1 MKKNIINET
10 EVFEINSN
18 LSATTFTFG
27 PNKSKIVI
35 IDDFYKNPHMVRDLA
50 LTIPPTNNSRI
61 VGGLPGS
68 RIDAFYNLEH
78 FAVVFDEV
86 IRNVFLPEDQRHL
99 ANSNLDVIFKSAT
112 FCVNVLQTTD
122 LPAVVPHVDN
132 REDFR
137 FAATIYLNTPEECN
151 GGTSFYTYNGSQV
164 GPTVAGTG
172 KQDKYVTDS
181 VGPWEK
187 IFLAEMKFNR
197 FVLYEQN
204 ILHTAYVK
212 PGMFENDLHRLVQM
226 FFI

>member
-1 MKKNIINET
+1 MKKNIINEA
-10 EVFEINSN
+10 EVFEINDN
-18 LSATTFTFG
+18 LSASTFTFG

-35 IDDFYKNPHMVRDLA
+35 IDNFYKNPHMVRELA
-50 LTIPPTNNSRI
+50 LTIPPTRNSRI
-61 VGGLPGS
+61 LGYLPGS

-78 FAVVFDEV
+78 FAVIFEDV
-86 IRNVFLPEDQRHL
+86 IRSVFLPEEKRNL
-99 ANSNLDVIFKSAT
+99 ENSNLDLIFKSAT
-112 FCVNVLQTTD
+112 FCVNVLQSTN

-137 FAATIYLNTPEECN
+137 FASTIYLNTPEECS
-151 GGTSFYTYNGSQV
+151 GGTSFYTYNGSQT
-164 GPTVAGTG
+164 GPTSLDAG
-172 KQDKYVTDS
+172 KQDHYVTDS

-204 ILHTAYVK
+204 ILHTAYIK
-212 PGMFENDLHRLVQM
+212 PGMFENDVYRLAQM

>member
-10 EVFEINSN
+10 EVFEINDD

-35 IDDFYKNPHMVRDLA
+35 IDNFYKNPHMVRELA
-50 LTIPPTNNSRI
+50 LTIPPTRNSRI

-68 RIDAFYNLEH
+68 RIDAFYNLEN

-86 IRNVFLPEDQRHL
+86 IRNVFLPEEQRNL
-99 ANSNLDVIFKSAT
+99 TNSNLNEIFKSAT
-112 FCVNVLQTTD
+112 FCVNVLQTTN
-122 LPAVVPHVDN
+122 LPAIVPHVDN

-137 FAATIYLNTPEECN
+137 FAATIYLNTPNECN
-151 GGTSFYTYNGSQV
+151 GGTSFYTYNGSQE
-164 GPTVAGTG
+164 GPQSGEIG
-172 KQDKYVTDS
+172 KQEHYVSDS
-181 VGPWEK
+181 IGPWDK

-197 FVLYEQN
+197 MVLYEQN

-212 PGMFENDLHRLVQM
+212 PGMFENDLYRLAQM

>member
-1 MKKNIINET
+1 MKKNIINEA
-10 EVFEINSN
+10 EVFEINDN

-27 PNKSKIVI
+27 PTKSKIVI
-35 IDDFYKNPHMVRDLA
+35 IDNFYKNPHMVRELA
-50 LTIPPTNNSRI
+50 LSIPPTHNPRI
-61 VGGLPGS
+61 LGGVPGG

-78 FAVVFDEV
+78 FSVVFDEL
-86 IRNVFLPEDQRHL
+86 IRNVFLPEDIRNL
-99 ANSNLDVIFKSAT
+99 ENSNLGEIFKSAT
-112 FCVNVLQTTD
+112 FCVNVIQSTD

-132 REDFR
+132 RENFR
-137 FAATIYLNTPEECN
+137 FASTVYLNTPEECN

-164 GPTVAGTG
+164 GPAVREGI
-172 KQDKYVTDS
+172 QEQYVTDS

-204 ILHTAYVK
+204 ILHTAYIK
-212 PGMFENDLHRLVQM
+212 PGMFENDLYRLVQM

>member
-1 MKKNIINET
+1 MKKNIINEL
-10 EVFEINSN
+10 EVFEINDN

-35 IDDFYKNPHMVRDLA
+35 IDNFYKNPHMVRELA
-50 LTIPPTNNSRI
+50 LTIPPTHNSRI
-61 VGGLPGS
+61 LGYLPGS

-78 FAVVFDEV
+78 FSVVFEEL
-86 IRNVFLPEDQRHL
+86 IRNVFLPEEKRNL
-99 ANSNLDVIFKSAT
+99 ENSNLNLIFKSAT
-112 FCVNVLQTTD
+112 FCVNVLQSTN

-137 FAATIYLNTPEECN
+137 FASTIYLNTPEECN
-151 GGTSFYTYNGSQV
+151 GGTSFYTYNGSQT
-164 GPTVAGTG
+164 GPTSLDAG
-172 KQDKYVTDS
+172 KQDRYVTDS

-204 ILHTAYVK
+204 ILHTAYIK
-212 PGMFENDLHRLVQM
+212 PGMFENDVYRLAQM

>member
-1 MKKNIINET
+1 MKKIIINEL

-27 PNKSKIVI
+27 PNKSKIVV
-35 IDDFYKNPHMVRDLA
+35 IDNFYKNPHMVRDLA
-50 LTIPPTNNSRI
+50 LMIPPTRNSRI
-61 VGGLPGS
+61 IGGLPGL

-78 FAVVFDEV
+78 FAVVFDEI
-86 IRNVFLPEDQRHL
+86 IRNVFLPEDQRNL
-99 ANSNLDVIFKSAT
+99 KNSNLDVIFKSAT
-112 FCVNVLQTTD
+112 FCVNVLQSTNLPTT
-122 LPAVVPHVDN
+122 VPHVDN

-137 FAATIYLNTPEECN
+137 FAATIYLNTPDECN
-151 GGTSFYTYNGSQV
+151 GGTSFYTFNGSQE
-164 GPTVAGTG
+164 GPIAPNVG
-172 KQDKYVTDS
+172 KQDHYVTDS

-204 ILHTAYVK
+204 ILHSAYLK
-212 PGMFENDLHRLVQM
+212 PGMFEDDLYRLVQM